1 MSQLRI
7 RRLEGNPVIR
17 PRMDDRMGGNVQG
30 PSLIRVPDWVRAPL
44 GRYYLYFADH
54 KGSYIRLAVAD
65 ALTGP
70 WRIHRPGALTL
81 ADSGFPTEPM
91 AIPAGDTAAQAAG
104 TLPGMAPPGTAGI
117 PDALADASTPHIAS
131 PDVHVDPQQRR
142 IVMYFHGL
150 ESYRRQVSRVALSS
164 DGLHFQARSEVL
176 GPSYF
181 RVFRHGTHTYAL
193 VMPGIVYRSRDGL
206 GGFERGPDLFG
217 EPLQRHAAVR
227 VRGDRLEVF
236 WTRVGDAPEHIL
248 HTTVDLS
255 GPWTG
260 WRAGVSEPL
269 LRPGRAWEGAGLP
282 VVPSYRGAVGFDVNQ
297 LRDPAIFEDEGRT
310 WLLYAVRGEAGIAI
324 AELLEGDR
332 PS

>member
-7 RRLEGNPVIR
+7 RRLEGNPIIR

-81 ADSGFPTEPM
+81 ADSGFPPEPM
-91 AIPAGDTAAQAAG
+91 AIPAGGTAAQAAG

-164 DGLHFQARSEVL
+164 DGLHFQARPAPRPGDL
-176 GPSYF
+176 RG
-181 RVFRHGTHTYAL
+181 RGADLAAL
-193 VMPGIVYRSRDGL
+193 RGQGRSRHRDRRAA
-206 GGFERGPDLFG
+206 RGRP
-217 EPLQRHAAVR
+217 AVVDR
-227 VRGDRLEVF
+227 AEVRDSAE
-236 WTRVGDAPEHIL
+236 
-248 HTTVDLS
+248 S
-255 GPWTG
+255 
-260 WRAGVSEPL
+260 L
-269 LRPGRAWEGAGLP
+269 LRCAG
-282 VVPSYRGAVGFDVNQ
+282 
-297 LRDPAIFEDEGRT
+297 PAG
-310 WLLYAVRGEAGIAI
+310 
-324 AELLEGDR
+324 
-332 PS
+332 